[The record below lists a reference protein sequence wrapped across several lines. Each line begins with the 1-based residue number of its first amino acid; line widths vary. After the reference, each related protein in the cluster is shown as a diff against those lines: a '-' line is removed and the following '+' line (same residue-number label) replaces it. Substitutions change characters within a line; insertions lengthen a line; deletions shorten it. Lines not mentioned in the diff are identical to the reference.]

1 VEKDVHFMSLP
12 VPLMF
17 ISGPPIY
24 IAEPFIEEEST
35 SIFVIEV
42 DEEKEVAE
50 GLSVEINEAKPAIIA
65 KLNRIQTSFGQQIYR
80 PLTFFLDADERI
92 TGNVS
97 KFEGN
102 TIVVE
107 INGDED
113 EIVSIELS
121 EIQDIKWRGKS
132 LPEN

>member
-1 VEKDVHFMSLP
+1 MEKDVRFMSLP
-12 VPLMF
+12 VPLLF
-17 ISGPPIY
+17 VSGPPIY
-24 IAEPFIEEEST
+24 IAVPFIEEEST
-35 SIFVIEV
+35 SIFVKEV
-42 DEEKEVAE
+42 DEVKEVVKE
-50 GLSVEINEAKPAIIA
+50 LPVEIKEAKPAIIA
-65 KLNRIQTSFGQQIYR
+65 KLNRIKTTFGQQIYR
-80 PLTFFLDADERI
+80 PLTFYLDVDEEI

-113 EIVSIELS
+113 AIVSIELT
-121 EIQDIKWRGKS
+121 EIEDIKWRGKS

>member
-1 VEKDVHFMSLP
+1 MSLP

-17 ISGPPIY
+17 VSGPPIF
-24 IAEPFIEEEST
+24 IAVPFIEEEST
-35 SIFVIEV
+35 SIFVIDV
-42 DEEKEVAE
+42 DEQKEIAE
-50 GLSVEINEAKPAIIA
+50 GLPVEINETKPAIIA

-80 PLTFFLDADERI
+80 PLTFHLDEDERI

-107 INGDED
+107 IDGDED
-113 EIVSIELS
+113 TIVSIDLS
-121 EIQDIKWRGKS
+121 EIQDVKWRGKS